1 MTVFIKKNIQKMSR
15 IFEPAPD
22 LLEKNI
28 NIEVLAF
35 DYRYAAKKLQLC
47 QWISFSDI
55 NGWKNFKKDVNNFF
69 DL

>member
-1 MTVFIKKNIQKMSR
+1 MSR

-22 LLEKNI
+22 LLEKALCI
-28 NIEVLAF
+28 QVLGF
-35 DYRYAAKKLQLC
+35 DYRYAEKKLQLC

-55 NGWKNFKKDVNNFF
+55 NGWKNLKKDVNNFL